1 MLVVVNS
8 GSKTV
13 GSMVACGYR
22 MVSCFKPIAVANHGR
37 KGGLG
42 ISRNSLKSA
51 RNYPCQRKRLHVGLW
66 GNHLKKLGA
75 RLYKSQL
82 I

>member
-8 GSKTV
+8 GAKMAGT
-13 GSMVACGYR
+13 MVACGYM

-42 ISRNSLKSA
+42 ISRNSLNSA
-51 RNYPCQRKRLHVGLW
+51 E
-66 GNHLKKLGA
+66 
-75 RLYKSQL
+75 
-82 I
+82 